1 MFFKPRKPLNKKA
14 MLANKKKRKTRV
26 REQVKCRFC
35 REKGKEIDYKDI
47 PGLSKLVT
55 QHGKLFSRKRSGNCA
70 SCQRKVKQAVKWAR
84 FLSLMP
90 YVT

>member
-1 MFFKPRKPLNKKA
+1 MFFKPKRSFGKKGPAARRKRKP
-14 MLANKKKRKTRV
+14 RF

-35 REKGKEIDYKDI
+35 RDKAHEIDYKDI
-47 PGLSKLVT
+47 PVLSKLVT

-70 SCQRKVKQAVKWAR
+70 SCQRKVKRAVKFAR
-84 FLSLMP
+84 FLALMP

>member
-1 MFFKPRKPLNKKA
+1 MFFKPKKSFGKKGMAARRNKRKP
-14 MLANKKKRKTRV
+14 RF

-35 REKGKEIDYKDI
+35 RDKANAIDYKDI
-47 PGLSKLVT
+47 PVLSKLVT

-70 SCQRKVKQAVKWAR
+70 SCQRKVKRAVKFAR
-84 FLSLMP
+84 FLALMP

>member
-1 MFFKPRKPLNKKA
+1 MFFKPRKPLKKGLA
-14 MLANKKKRKTRV
+14 ANKRKKKIRFH
-26 REQVKCRFC
+26 EQVKCRFC
-35 REKGKEIDYKDI
+35 REKGKGIDYKDV

-70 SCQRKVKQAVKWAR
+70 GCQRKVKQAVKWAR
-84 FLSLMP
+84 FMSLMP

>member
-1 MFFKPRKPLNKKA
+1 MFFKPRKPLKKGL
-14 MLANKKKRKTRV
+14 LANKRKKKTRV

-35 REKGKEIDYKDI
+35 REKGKEIDYKDVA
-47 PGLSKLVT
+47 GLSKLVT

>member
-1 MFFKPRKPLNKKA
+1 MFFKPRKPLNKKG
-14 MLANKKKRKTRV
+14 LAAKRKRKPRF

-35 REKGKEIDYKDI
+35 REKTKEIDYKDI

-70 SCQRKVKQAVKWAR
+70 SCQRKVKRAIKFAR
-84 FLSLMP
+84 FLALMP
-90 YVT
+90 YVS

>member
-1 MFFKPRKPLNKKA
+1 MFFKPRKPFAKKGMA
-14 MLANKKKRKTRV
+14 ARRKRKPRF

-35 REKGKEIDYKDI
+35 REGAPPIDYKDI
-47 PGLSKLVT
+47 PVLSKLVT

-70 SCQRKVKQAVKWAR
+70 SCQRKVKRAVKFAR
-84 FLSLMP
+84 FLALMP